1 MAERRMVSISLLDDD
16 RFLDM
21 SQGAQRLYFHFSM
34 RADDDGFFASR
45 KIIRTVDSK
54 HSYLDELVSK
64 GYVIL
69 FPSGV
74 GCIVHWFSNNTIQKD
89 RYKESQFEER
99 DLVELVTL
107 NGRKE
112 YKLKDVSSSDAGCI
126 QNGDNSD
133 TVCEQDGN
141 EVETEC
147 IQTVSNLD
155 TECFQD
161 VSKVF
166 PQDRIGKNRE
176 REKTP
181 SLRESESKRETHTPV
196 SRLDPKNSAWFNPPS
211 LDEVRAYF
219 GGNCLKGNPDDFWA
233 NYAAV
238 GWVDGLGRKITDWKA
253 AARKWSGRENL
264 RASPPS
270 SQLSLGS
277 KPRDY
282 DGSYDS
288 HSMKEVSL

>member
-1 MAERRMVSISLLDDD
+1 MAERRMVSITLVDDD

-21 SQGAQRLYFHFSM
+21 SQGAQLLYFHFSM

-54 HSYLDELVSK
+54 QSYLDELVSK
-64 GYVIL
+64 GYIIL

-99 DLVELVTL
+99 DLVELTTL

-112 YKLKDVSSSDAGCI
+112 YRLKDASGSDTECI
-126 QNGDNSD
+126 QNGDASD
-133 TVCEQDGN
+133 AECEQDGN
-141 EVETEC
+141 DVDAEC

-155 TECFQD
+155 ADCIQN

-166 PQDRIGKNRE
+166 PQVRLGKDRE

-181 SLRESESKRETHTPV
+181 SLRESESKRETPSPV
-196 SRLDPKNSAWFNPPS
+196 SRSDPAHAAWFNPPT
-211 LDEVRAYF
+211 LEEVRAYF
-219 GGNCLKGNPDDFWA
+219 GGNCLKGNPDDFWS
-233 NYAAV
+233 NYQAV

-253 AARKWSGRENL
+253 AARKWSGRESL
-264 RASPPS
+264 RASP
-270 SQLSLGS
+270 GS
-277 KPRDY
+277 PGGGRPRDY
-282 DGSYDS
+282 DGSYDG
-288 HSMKEVSL
+288 HAMKEVSI

>member
-1 MAERRMVSISLLDDD
+1 MAERRMVSISLIDDD

-21 SQGAQRLYFHFSM
+21 SQGAQLLYFHFSM

-99 DLVELVTL
+99 NLVELV
-107 NGRKE
+107 NVYGRKE
-112 YKLKDVSSSDAGCI
+112 YRLKNEENESMDA
-126 QNGDNSD
+126 
-133 TVCEQDGN
+133 
-141 EVETEC
+141 EC
-147 IQTVSNLD
+147 IQSVSNLD
-155 TECFQD
+155 TSSTDNKYELGNEMETECIQD

-166 PQDRIGKNRE
+166 PQDRIGKDRE

-196 SRLDPKNSAWFNPPS
+196 SSVDPKTVTWFNPPTIE
-211 LDEVRAYF
+211 EVRAYF

>member
-1 MAERRMVSISLLDDD
+1 MAERRMVSISLIDDD

-21 SQGAQRLYFHFSM
+21 SQGAQFLYFHLTM
-34 RADDDGFFASR
+34 RADDDGFITPKKVMRLVGASQ
-45 KIIRTVDSK
+45 KD
-54 HSYLDELVSK
+54 LDVLINSGFLLAFE
-64 GYVIL
+64 
-69 FPSGV
+69 SGV
-74 GCIVHWFSNNTIQKD
+74 VVITHWRMNNTIRKD
-89 RYKESQFEER
+89 RYTPTSFQKEFNELTVINGVYERCVRQPSVTEDSETDEEPGNQLATNWQP
-99 DLVELVTL
+99 DDTH
-107 NGRKE
+107 N
-112 YKLKDVSSSDAGCI
+112 
-126 QNGDNSD
+126 DNQMSD
-133 TVCEQDGN
+133 TMA
-141 EVETEC
+141 TEW
-147 IQTVSNLD
+147 QPTDNQRL
-155 TECFQD
+155 
-161 VSKVF
+161 
-166 PQDRIGKNRE
+166 PQVRLGKDRE

-181 SLRESESKRETHTPV
+181 SLRESESKRESPHPGNQASTSIV
-196 SRLDPKNSAWFNPPS
+196 SPTIED
-211 LDEVRAYF
+211 VRAYF
-219 GGNCLKGNPDDFWA
+219 GGNPDDFWA